1 MVVGGGCRVALDT
14 VVAVAIA
21 IYETMIITR
30 HNGHFLYSMLLFSG
44 QLAEE
49 TITQGQMTT

>member
-1 MVVGGGCRVALDT
+1 MVVAGGCRVALDT

-21 IYETMIITR
+21 IYETMVITR
-30 HNGHFLYSMLLFSG
+30 HNGHLLYSMLLFSG
-44 QLAEE
+44 QLTEE